1 MTHLERELSKQMN
14 IKRKIG
20 ETLSLNDEDGKEVV
34 YQVVS
39 NEAFAVRVIQEAS
52 TCKYLYDLDGV
63 VLYVTHYGII
73 PEKLDICLGI
83 TKSAMKELG
92 WEIKEDAAAGNA
104 PFDADGKLRSSR
116 ELNDKNLSM
125 KARKVASAFATLADA
140 LLLLEKYEDKCMSN
154 RRNKNEEKS

>member
-104 PFDADGKLRSSR
+104 PFDADLVFGKEMRAYS
-116 ELNDKNLSM
+116 K
-125 KARKVASAFATLADA
+125 
-140 LLLLEKYEDKCMSN
+140 
-154 RRNKNEEKS
+154 

>member
-1 MTHLERELSKQMN
+1 MTHLERELLIQMN

-63 VLYVTHYGII
+63 VIYVTRYGII

-83 TKSAMKELG
+83 TKS
-92 WEIKEDAAAGNA
+92 D
-104 PFDADGKLRSSR
+104 
-116 ELNDKNLSM
+116 
-125 KARKVASAFATLADA
+125 
-140 LLLLEKYEDKCMSN
+140 
-154 RRNKNEEKS
+154 